1 MGSRSTLVGVE
12 VPIIGSD
19 SVKWLDLSVPPS
31 FSRSTSLPQF
41 PPLTDDCA
49 SCCTVGDPPLYFIWR
64 IHKTHP
70 NILELL
76 QLSVQSEFPKIGLRI
91 AFPDAL
97 APFAHIQQNQDGSS
111 LNNPYSLYVLTVSG
125 VAYLIKLRT
134 VPAYSTLSVFPR
146 DELFDFDLTS
156 YSVNAPIKSVA
167 ATTGC
172 LVVGRGDGS
181 VGCFRLSLLNH
192 MVPGFVNEL
201 RDDPGISRLWGFM
214 SRGRALGPVL
224 DLVIK
229 ELDGL
234 PFLFVL
240 HSNGM
245 LQIWD
250 LSSHSK
256 VFSQSIND
264 LNSEGHVTLP
274 SSGTT
279 TVRLWVSEANTESDI
294 IALAILHRQTME
306 SSMEMIRVY
315 SLHYA
320 LADRTSLSMGSSILS
335 IPLEEGHCVDVK
347 LSSEKIWI
355 LKDSSLAFHNIFDT
369 NVNVKESHCYALQ
382 EEFVGE
388 QLFQSADLSSDDLL
402 WIIHSMF
409 SSSKEQIV
417 PFMSSIFLRRLLVP
431 GVHHSNVL
439 RSTLLDYNKQ
449 WTETEFQS
457 LTADGLKKEISS
469 LVDDEGLGRTPTS
482 TYDFWKNFFGRYF
495 SNWCKNNSPCGLIV
509 QPVTGGIGLVRKD
522 SVSLFRNMANIE
534 LMADGYLQEFVGL
547 LKPGLELSGDNEHDI
562 LLEVLKCVNS
572 MSQPL
577 GKTASAVLYEALV
590 SKSNISLEDFVSQLL
605 KILQT
610 GCTPLSLFRNS
621 DLTADFDLGKVA
633 DHRNLRKFSVDMIL
647 SLHALSRKATS
658 WGKVLNAIESY
669 IQSLVPQKIL
679 QNLDAEVSFNVAMSA
694 LVQAVSQVAQAMF
707 ESAMDILLFVNYL
720 INISGKINMLHADV
734 SRMQLELVP
743 MIQDT
748 VYEWLIINFLVT
760 TPSESPGIE
769 DFSCQLSSLRIDNKN
784 GGKSWSDKFGKCGFT
799 LAFVLLMS
807 YQTSSQSLG
816 HYSSHNFPDPR
827 QIITAVQDVTSWIIW
842 GNTGVQSNSSTR
854 HYAELGLTLLRHGQ
868 YYAAEC
874 LLTVVEANMQREKI
888 FRSLQEN
895 DCDWCVLQHLL
906 GCCLLAQARF
916 GFPGM
921 KEKKICEAIR
931 CFFRASSGE
940 QASKALQDLSDTGL
954 PPLCIDDPI
963 SSAAWKL
970 HYYQWAMQIF
980 EQYSFNEGAYQF
992 ALAALEQVDEATSP
1006 RDGSHLEHTL
1016 DESSDSVKGRLW
1028 ANVFKFTL
1036 DLSRFYD
1043 AYCAIISN
1051 PDEESKQ
1058 ICLRRFIIVLYERGA
1073 MKVLCDGKLPFTGLA
1088 EKIECE
1094 LAWKAERADILAKP
1108 NIYKLLYAF
1117 EMHRHNWRRAASY
1130 IYEYS
1135 FRLKT
1140 EVLVKDKKHSSLFL
1154 QERLNGISAAIN
1166 ALHLVH
1172 PGYAWIEPLSQKKLQ
1187 FSEGY
1192 PHKKARK
1199 TEKEQLAHGQS
1210 REEREQSCIDLDKL
1224 QDEFVLASAEYT
1236 LSLANIEWSSTGK
1249 EVPSGLVDI
1258 LVQANLYDMAFT
1270 VILKFWKGSGLRR
1283 ELERAF
1289 SAMSLK
1295 CFPNKISSSCTE
1307 MNQLLLTSS
1316 EEENTQCSPG
1326 MGSMY
1331 QQPKGTSQ
1339 WETLEFYL
1347 VKYKVFHAG
1356 LPVTVAETL
1365 LRTDPHIELPL
1376 WLVQM
1381 FKDGLRDR
1389 TLGMTGQES
1398 NAASLLRL
1406 YVNYGRHMEAVNLLV
1421 EYIDSFAAVR
1431 QSNLIKCKRPLS
1443 SWFPYSTVELLWCQL
1458 EDSVRSGRLVDQC
1471 EKLKNLLHGALHK
1484 HLKLVSSTC
1493 QV

>member
-31 FSRSTSLPQF
+31 FSRSGNVVSSSATSLPQF

-264 LNSEGHVTLP
+264 LNSE
-274 SSGTT
+274 GTT

-769 DFSCQLSSLRIDNKN
+769 DFSCQLSSLRI
-784 GGKSWSDKFGKCGFT
+784 
-799 LAFVLLMS
+799 
-807 YQTSSQSLG
+807 
-816 HYSSHNFPDPR
+816 
-827 QIITAVQDVTSWIIW
+827 
-842 GNTGVQSNSSTR
+842 
-854 HYAELGLTLLRHGQ
+854 
-868 YYAAEC
+868 
-874 LLTVVEANMQREKI
+874 
-888 FRSLQEN
+888 
-895 DCDWCVLQHLL
+895 
-906 GCCLLAQARF
+906 
-916 GFPGM
+916 
-921 KEKKICEAIR
+921 
-931 CFFRASSGE
+931 
-940 QASKALQDLSDTGL
+940 
-954 PPLCIDDPI
+954 
-963 SSAAWKL
+963 
-970 HYYQWAMQIF
+970 
-980 EQYSFNEGAYQF
+980 GAYQF

-1073 MKVLCDGKLPFTGLA
+1073 MKVDH
-1088 EKIECE
+1088 
-1094 LAWKAERADILAKP
+1094 
-1108 NIYKLLYAF
+1108 LLY
-1117 EMHRHNWRRAASY
+1117 
-1130 IYEYS
+1130 
-1135 FRLKT
+1135 
-1140 EVLVKDKKHSSLFL
+1140 
-1154 QERLNGISAAIN
+1154 
-1166 ALHLVH
+1166 
-1172 PGYAWIEPLSQKKLQ
+1172 
-1187 FSEGY
+1187 
-1192 PHKKARK
+1192 
-1199 TEKEQLAHGQS
+1199 
-1210 REEREQSCIDLDKL
+1210 
-1224 QDEFVLASAEYT
+1224 
-1236 LSLANIEWSSTGK
+1236 
-1249 EVPSGLVDI
+1249 
-1258 LVQANLYDMAFT
+1258 
-1270 VILKFWKGSGLRR
+1270 
-1283 ELERAF
+1283 
-1289 SAMSLK
+1289 
-1295 CFPNKISSSCTE
+1295 
-1307 MNQLLLTSS
+1307 
-1316 EEENTQCSPG
+1316 
-1326 MGSMY
+1326 
-1331 QQPKGTSQ
+1331 
-1339 WETLEFYL
+1339 
-1347 VKYKVFHAG
+1347 
-1356 LPVTVAETL
+1356 
-1365 LRTDPHIELPL
+1365 
-1376 WLVQM
+1376 
-1381 FKDGLRDR
+1381 
-1389 TLGMTGQES
+1389 
-1398 NAASLLRL
+1398 SLL
-1406 YVNYGRHMEAVNLLV
+1406 
-1421 EYIDSFAAVR
+1421 
-1431 QSNLIKCKRPLS
+1431 C
-1443 SWFPYSTVELLWCQL
+1443 
-1458 EDSVRSGRLVDQC
+1458 
-1471 EKLKNLLHGALHK
+1471 
-1484 HLKLVSSTC
+1484 TC
-1493 QV
+1493 SIH

>member
-31 FSRSTSLPQF
+31 FSRSGNVVSSSATSLPQF

-264 LNSEGHVTLP
+264 LNSE
-274 SSGTT
+274 GTT

-547 LKPGLELSGDNEHDI
+547 LKPGLELS
-562 LLEVLKCVNS
+562 
-572 MSQPL
+572 
-577 GKTASAVLYEALV
+577 
-590 SKSNISLEDFVSQLL
+590 
-605 KILQT
+605 
-610 GCTPLSLFRNS
+610 
-621 DLTADFDLGKVA
+621 A

-679 QNLDAEVSFNVAMSA
+679 QNLDTEVSFNVAMSA

-769 DFSCQLSSLRIDNKN
+769 DFSCQLSSLRI
-784 GGKSWSDKFGKCGFT
+784 
-799 LAFVLLMS
+799 
-807 YQTSSQSLG
+807 
-816 HYSSHNFPDPR
+816 
-827 QIITAVQDVTSWIIW
+827 
-842 GNTGVQSNSSTR
+842 
-854 HYAELGLTLLRHGQ
+854 
-868 YYAAEC
+868 
-874 LLTVVEANMQREKI
+874 
-888 FRSLQEN
+888 
-895 DCDWCVLQHLL
+895 
-906 GCCLLAQARF
+906 
-916 GFPGM
+916 
-921 KEKKICEAIR
+921 
-931 CFFRASSGE
+931 
-940 QASKALQDLSDTGL
+940 
-954 PPLCIDDPI
+954 
-963 SSAAWKL
+963 
-970 HYYQWAMQIF
+970 
-980 EQYSFNEGAYQF
+980 GAYQF

-1073 MKVLCDGKLPFTGLA
+1073 MKVDH
-1088 EKIECE
+1088 
-1094 LAWKAERADILAKP
+1094 
-1108 NIYKLLYAF
+1108 LLY
-1117 EMHRHNWRRAASY
+1117 
-1130 IYEYS
+1130 
-1135 FRLKT
+1135 
-1140 EVLVKDKKHSSLFL
+1140 
-1154 QERLNGISAAIN
+1154 
-1166 ALHLVH
+1166 
-1172 PGYAWIEPLSQKKLQ
+1172 
-1187 FSEGY
+1187 
-1192 PHKKARK
+1192 
-1199 TEKEQLAHGQS
+1199 
-1210 REEREQSCIDLDKL
+1210 
-1224 QDEFVLASAEYT
+1224 
-1236 LSLANIEWSSTGK
+1236 
-1249 EVPSGLVDI
+1249 
-1258 LVQANLYDMAFT
+1258 
-1270 VILKFWKGSGLRR
+1270 
-1283 ELERAF
+1283 
-1289 SAMSLK
+1289 
-1295 CFPNKISSSCTE
+1295 
-1307 MNQLLLTSS
+1307 
-1316 EEENTQCSPG
+1316 
-1326 MGSMY
+1326 
-1331 QQPKGTSQ
+1331 
-1339 WETLEFYL
+1339 
-1347 VKYKVFHAG
+1347 
-1356 LPVTVAETL
+1356 
-1365 LRTDPHIELPL
+1365 
-1376 WLVQM
+1376 
-1381 FKDGLRDR
+1381 
-1389 TLGMTGQES
+1389 
-1398 NAASLLRL
+1398 SLL
-1406 YVNYGRHMEAVNLLV
+1406 
-1421 EYIDSFAAVR
+1421 
-1431 QSNLIKCKRPLS
+1431 C
-1443 SWFPYSTVELLWCQL
+1443 
-1458 EDSVRSGRLVDQC
+1458 
-1471 EKLKNLLHGALHK
+1471 
-1484 HLKLVSSTC
+1484 TC
-1493 QV
+1493 SIH